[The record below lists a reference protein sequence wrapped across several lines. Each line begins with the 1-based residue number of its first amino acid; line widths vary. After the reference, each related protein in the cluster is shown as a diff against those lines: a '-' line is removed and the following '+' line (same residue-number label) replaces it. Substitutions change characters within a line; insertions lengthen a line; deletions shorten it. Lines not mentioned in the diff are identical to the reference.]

1 MIFDFKSNLNDSNS
15 AIVIGVTEDF
25 KENKNFEELDA
36 LFNGK
41 LEAAVDASIIQT
53 ELNKVESSSAV
64 LQTSLRKVY
73 TVGLGNSKDLTELKL
88 QEALGTVFQ
97 TLKNDKVEDACIHI
111 DSFSTEDS
119 FLKDI
124 GLMGEI
130 SLYNQV
136 NYKKDAQSYELTILF
151 NKEVDESKVL
161 EGKLAGE
168 AINFSRDLSETPPN
182 LLYPETFVEL
192 IEKEFSNK
200 DNVKISVKDDK
211 TLKEEGYGLIHSVGD
226 GSERKPRLV
235 TIEYKN
241 SNKAPVAL
249 VGKGITYDSGG
260 YSLKPRTGMVSMKY
274 DMSGAA
280 NVLGMLKTLVDQKK
294 EVNVVAVLALAE
306 NMVKGN
312 ANRPDDVVIAK
323 NGLSVEISNT
333 DAEGRLVLGD
343 AVTEAVT
350 HEPVIIM
357 DFATLTGA
365 VIGALGE
372 SRTGIFTNQND
383 EYLKDVLKSSKK
395 VGEKLWHLPMDES
408 DEAAVKDTPIADI
421 LNSNLR
427 PFGGA
432 SFAAAFINQFTE
444 GYPWLHFDIAGTSQF
459 TKNNPYGPK
468 AASGVMIRTVV
479 DYILEGSMYD

>member
-1 MIFDFKSNLNDSNS
+1 MKFNFTQGEGIIVQFVFEEDSDSKSIYFTGKSGEIFPVN
-15 AIVIGVTEDF
+15 E
-25 KENKNFEELDA
+25 ENKIL
-36 LFNGK
+36 
-41 LEAAVDASIIQT
+41 
-53 ELNKVESSSAV
+53 
-64 LQTSLRKVY
+64 
-73 TVGLGNSKDLTELKL
+73 VGLGKKEDFDREQLKSASYKLGRFIGDKEINNIKFSSENVDKLEDKNYLFAIIEGLYLSSYNFDYYKSEKDKFNLENIYFALNYSNVEELENEVREFVNL
-88 QEALGTVFQ
+88 L
-97 TLKNDKVEDACIHI
+97 
-111 DSFSTEDS
+111 DSQ
-119 FLKDI
+119 L
-124 GLMGEI
+124 
-130 SLYNQV
+130 
-136 NYKKDAQSYELTILF
+136 
-151 NKEVDESKVL
+151 
-161 EGKLAGE
+161 LA
-168 AINFSRDLSETPPN
+168 RDLVNKRSN
-182 LLYPETFVEL
+182 DIYPETL
-192 IEKEFSNK
+192 AKECVDNLSNK
-200 DNVKISVKDDK
+200 NVTVKVYDKEKIEELG
-211 TLKEEGYGLIHSVGD
+211 LKAFLAVAR
-226 GSERKPRLV
+226 GSENEPKFIIMEYLNGGEEKPLV
-235 TIEYKN
+235 F
-241 SNKAPVAL
+241 
-249 VGKGITYDSGG
+249 VGKGLTYDSGG

-312 ANRPDDVVIAK
+312 ANRADDVVIAK

-350 HEPVIIM
+350 YEPVVIM

-372 SRTGIFTNQND
+372 SRTGIFTNQIE
-383 EYLKDVLKSSKK
+383 EYKKEK

-459 TKNNPYGPK
+459 TKSNPYGPK

>member
-1 MIFDFKSNLNDSNS
+1 MKYNFESNLNDNNK
-15 AIVIGVTEDF
+15 AIVIGVKEDF
-25 KENKNFEELDA
+25 ENDSNFEELDA
-36 LFNGK
+36 LFNGNFK
-41 LEAAVDASIIQT
+41 SYIDAGVIQS
-53 ELNKVESSSAV
+53 KFKKIESSSAV
-64 LQTSLRKVY
+64 LQTNVRKVY
-73 TVGLGNSKDLTELKL
+73 TVGLGKSEDLTQLKL
-88 QEALGTVFQ
+88 QEAFGTVLQ
-97 TLKNDKVEDACIHI
+97 ALKKDKVTDAYLYV
-111 DSFSTEDS
+111 DSFSSDDD
-119 FLKDI
+119 FLYDV

-130 SLYNQV
+130 SVYEPF
-136 NYKKDAQSYELTILF
+136 NYKKDFKPYELTLSF
-151 NKEVDESKVL
+151 NKEVNEDKL
-161 EGKLAGE
+161 KEGQQAGE
-168 AINFSRDLSETPPN
+168 AMNFSRNLSEMPPN
-182 LLYPETFVEL
+182 VLYPESLVEL
-192 IEKEFSNK
+192 IEKEFSGK
-200 DNVKISVKDDK
+200 DNVTISVKDDK
-211 TLKEEGYGLIHSVGD
+211 TLKEEGYGLLHSVGD

-241 SNKAPVAL
+241 SDKAPVAL

-280 NVLGMLKTLVDQKK
+280 NVLGMMKTLVDQKRA
-294 EVNVVAVLALAE
+294 VNVVAVLALAE

-323 NGLSVEISNT
+323 NGLSVEITNT

-343 AVTEAVT
+343 AVTEAIT
-350 HEPVIIM
+350 HKPVVIM

-372 SRTGIFTNQND
+372 SRTGLFTNQSRQ
-383 EYLKDVLKSSKK
+383 YLEDVLKSSEK

-408 DEAAVKDTPIADI
+408 DEAAVKDTQVADI

-427 PFGGA
+427 PYGGA

-444 GYPWLHFDIAGTSQF
+444 DYPWLHFDIAGTSQF
-459 TKNNPYGPK
+459 AKQNAYGPK

-479 DYILEGSMYD
+479 DYILDGSMYD